1 MTGIRFLRENR
12 TGTGHAGC
20 NKTGRRQGVD
30 VGDGA
35 PKSAYELAME
45 KLKRQDEVA
54 GVEAVELT
62 AVQVEGIAEAR
73 RNYEARVAECRI
85 LHQSALAGAADAQVL
100 QELEANHR
108 RDLARF
114 ASDRDKRIERIRRGE
129 TS

>member
-1 MTGIRFLRENR
+1 M
-12 TGTGHAGC
+12 
-20 NKTGRRQGVD
+20 
-30 VGDGA
+30 GDGA

-85 LHQSALAGAADAQVL
+85 LHQSALAGAADTQVL
-100 QELEANHR
+100 QDLEANHR

-114 ASDRDKRIERIRRGE
+114 AGDRDKRIERIRRGE
-129 TS
+129 TSQS

>member
-1 MTGIRFLRENR
+1 M
-12 TGTGHAGC
+12 
-20 NKTGRRQGVD
+20 
-30 VGDGA
+30 GDGA

-45 KLKRQDEVA
+45 KLKQQDEAA

-62 AVQVEGIAEAR
+62 PAQIEAIAEAR
-73 RNYEARVAECRI
+73 RTYEARVAECRI
-85 LHQSALAGAADAQVL
+85 LHQSALAGAVDVQAL

-129 TS
+129 AE